1 MNTLRDVVC
10 TLIVMVVVGYL
21 ALIPWCLYVLVGVAF
36 VIIVTTLIVLAYG
49 FLMEWRELTAD
60 EDASARQR
68 FAEETE
74 ALYDALWSWKK
85 KLCKSRIG

>member
-21 ALIPWCLYVLVGVAF
+21 ALILWCLYVLVGIAF

-60 EDASARQR
+60 EDVSARQR
-68 FAEETE
+68 FAEETGVSVISYSE
-74 ALYDALWSWKK
+74 ADISYIFDGK
-85 KLCKSRIG
+85 

>member
-1 MNTLRDVVC
+1 MNTLRDIVC

-60 EDASARQR
+60 GDASARQR

-74 ALYDALWSWKK
+74 VLYDELWSWKK
-85 KLCKSRIG
+85 KLPPD

>member
-1 MNTLRDVVC
+1 MKNTLRDIVC

-21 ALIPWCLYVLVGVAF
+21 ALIPWCLYVLVGITF

-60 EDASARQR
+60 EDVSARQR

-74 ALYDALWSWKK
+74 LSV
-85 KLCKSRIG
+85 